1 MFENYLPVENPVLIF
16 ALLLLIALA
25 APLLSAKLKTPGI
38 IGLIVTGIVL
48 GPYTLGVL
56 ERSAEIQL
64 LGEVGL
70 LYIMFLAGLELDR
83 NQFIRH
89 RNHSFVFGGLTFIIP
104 LVVGS
109 LMGRYILSFSWS
121 ASVLLA
127 SLFSSHTLI
136 TFPIVSRLGL
146 VRQRAV
152 TTAIGGTIITDTA
165 ALLVLAVIAA
175 FHQGQGGWFFWP
187 RLFLLMLVYGAGM
200 IVILPRLAR
209 WFFRNIVSDGI
220 VSFTGVLAAVFI
232 GAYLA
237 YAAGLEPIIGAFL
250 VGLLM
255 NSFIPE
261 KSALMNRIQ
270 FVGHSLFIPF
280 FLISVGMLVNVRMFY
295 AETETL
301 LIAAVMV
308 FAALVTKWAAAY
320 PTQRLL
326 NYSPD
331 EGKLIFGLSVNQAAA
346 TLAAVLVGYNI
357 GIFAE
362 PVLTGAIVMILVTIL
377 AGSWTTERYARRV
390 AIKEE
395 AEPYHPSEAPPRV
408 LVPLANPEAVAT
420 LMGLAIL
427 IRQRNA
433 HEPIYPLTIA
443 LSGDNADARIAAA
456 EKLLG
461 HAVVQAIEADVPVTP
476 VARTATDT
484 LAGVV
489 QATVDLRIS
498 TIVAG
503 WKGESTFRARTFG
516 RTLDAVLD
524 NTTQMMFIARCP
536 MPLNTTERVV
546 LVVPPMAD
554 RQPGF
559 VAAVKAI
566 KTLAHQ
572 FDALLLLASASPTM
586 DNASRLV
593 KQGLPK
599 LQESDVEL
607 NSWKSLPGWLAETLE
622 ENDLLV
628 MVSVRK
634 GRLAW
639 QPDLNR
645 LPRLMIQQFPNV
657 NHIFVYPPD
666 MLWGDFIGAQKTQE
680 FHPSFLPAGHIQL
693 DLEATTATEAIYR
706 LLSVKF
712 LDNPT
717 ALKRVSDEL
726 VRLAETEPTELLPG
740 IVLVHTH
747 IPDIYMPAAFLGIN
761 KSGWT
766 LPNTTAPVQALFILL
781 SPQSASPEMHLK
793 TLADLIRPMHTFKTA
808 DQLTGLDSVEDILN
822 LFYGGK

>member
-25 APLLSAKLKTPGI
+25 APLLSARLKTPGI

-48 GPYTLGVL
+48 GPYSLGIL

-127 SLFSSHTLI
+127 SMFSSHPDNLSDCQ
-136 TFPIVSRLGL
+136 PAGL
-146 VRQRAV
+146 VSAGRYDRHRRNHHYRY
-152 TTAIGGTIITDTA
+152 G

-175 FHQGQGGWFFWP
+175 FHQGEGGWFFWP

-200 IVILPRLAR
+200 IFILPRLAR
-209 WFFRNIVSDGI
+209 WFFRNIASDGI
-220 VSFTGVLAAVFI
+220 VSFTGVLAAVFV

-237 YAAGLEPIIGAFL
+237 HAAGLEPIIGAFL

-308 FAALVTKWAAAY
+308 FAALATKWAAAY

-420 LMGLAIL
+420 LMGLAVL

-484 LAGVV
+484 LAGVL

-572 FDALLLLASASPTM
+572 LDASLLLASASPTM
-586 DNASRLV
+586 DNARRIV

-712 LDNPT
+712 LDNPA
-717 ALKRVSDEL
+717 ALKRVSNEL

-747 IPDIYMPAAFLGIN
+747 IPTFICPPRFGDQHIRLDAA
-761 KSGWT
+761 
-766 LPNTTAPVQALFILL
+766 Q
-781 SPQSASPEMHLK
+781 
-793 TLADLIRPMHTFKTA
+793 HTPGA
-808 DQLTGLDSVEDILN
+808 GVV
-822 LFYGGK
+822 YPC